1 MKKVLGL
8 LLGMMLVFGA
18 SVVFG
23 EDLVPGEYYN
33 LTDYEAISGKK
44 ITEFKEAPMLAD
56 LVQQGKLP
64 PVAERLPKNP
74 VVVTPY
80 EEIGQYG
87 GAWRRVWTGLS
98 DQWGVNKI
106 THEHLMFFDKT
117 GGMILPNVV
126 ESWEAS
132 ADGKEF
138 TFTIREGLKWSDGA
152 PVTTEDVKF
161 WYEDVLLNTE
171 ITPTVPIWFVSGG
184 KPGVLEVVDM
194 YTFKVKFETP
204 FTLFPMMVAKNG
216 VAGLA
221 FPLPQHYLK
230 QFHIKYT
237 SEENLMKMAKEAGVE
252 NWFQLF
258 QLKGSGPVGTPGT
271 QASIANPDLPV
282 VYPWILSKESTATQ
296 MVMVRNPYYFKIDP
310 EGNQLPY
317 LDKIEFNL
325 VQDRQM
331 AVLKAVAGEIDMQTR
346 HMSLADY
353 TLLAENQE
361 KGGYRVLQWKQGIG
375 SDVTLFINQNVPNP
389 ALRPIFEDVR
399 FRRAISLALNREE
412 IWQLVYMG
420 LGEPRQA
427 SLISGVAFYD
437 PEWEKSYAQ
446 YDPKQANAL
455 LDEMGFTKKG
465 ADGFRLRADGETL
478 ALTIDFASGVF
489 GPWADVL
496 EMVKNYLEAVGI
508 KTVIRPLER
517 TLYTARTLSGEIEIG
532 VWMFDRNAAV
542 MSDPIRLLGTVS
554 DGPWASLYGVW
565 YNSGRTGGEEPAAGS
580 DIMKIYDT
588 WDQVKVTADPDE
600 QNKLFQEII
609 NLHKKNL
616 WYIGT
621 VGELPQPVVVKNNF
635 KNVPDGIVWDD
646 PLRSPKNARPEQFFK
661 K

>member
-8 LLGMMLVFGA
+8 FVAMVLVLSAAG
-18 SVVFG
+18 VFA
-23 EDLVPGEYYN
+23 EDLIPGEYYN
-33 LTDYEAISGKK
+33 LSDYEAISGKQVP
-44 ITEFKEAPMLAD
+44 EFKEAPMLAD

-87 GAWRRVWTGLS
+87 GTWRRTWTGLS

-106 THEHLMFFDKT
+106 MHEHLMFFDKT
-117 GGMILPNVV
+117 GGSVLPNVV

-132 ADGKEF
+132 EDGKEY
-138 TFTIREGLKWSDGA
+138 TFKIREGLKWSDGV
-152 PVTTEDVKF
+152 PVTTADVMF
-161 WYEDVLLNTE
+161 WYEDVMLNEMVTA
-171 ITPTVPIWFVSGG
+171 TVPIWLIAGG
-184 KPGVLEVVDM
+184 EVGKVEAVDD
-194 YTFKVKFETP
+194 YTFTVKFGVP
-204 FTLFPMMVAKNG
+204 YTLFPLLMARNG

-221 FPLPQHYLK
+221 FPLPRHYLE
-230 QFHIKYT
+230 QFHAKYA
-237 SEENLMKMAKEAGVE
+237 SEEELTKMAKEEGYDY
-252 NWFQLF
+252 WYQL
-258 QLKGSGPVGTPGT
+258 LNAKGAGPVGTPAT

-282 VYPWILSKESTATQ
+282 VHPWILSKESTDTR
-296 MVMVRNPYYFKIDP
+296 MIMERNPYYFKVDP

-317 LDKIEFNL
+317 LDKVEFNL
-325 VQDRQM
+325 VQERQM
-331 AVLKAVAGEIDMQTR
+331 TILKAIAGEVDMQTR
-346 HMSLADY
+346 HVSLADY
-353 TLLAENQE
+353 TLLAENME
-361 KGGYRVLQWKQGIG
+361 KGDYKVLQWRQGVG
-375 SDVTLFINQNVPNP
+375 SDVTLYVNQNVQDE

-399 FRRAISLALNREE
+399 FRQALSLALNREE

-437 PEWEKSYAQ
+437 PEWETAYAA
-446 YDPKQANAL
+446 YDPVQANAL

-489 GPWADVL
+489 GPWVDVL

-542 MSDPIRLLGTVS
+542 ISDPIRLLGTVS

-588 WDQVKVTADPDE
+588 WDQVKVTVDPDE

-661 K
+661 Q